1 VVWVVVGVKLFGM
14 AGWVLAQI
22 LVRGLGG
29 GGGRTVDERGD
40 KLNHTVLL
48 TAVVIQNFPGLPQ
61 AWLLVWL
68 KIQKMCDST
77 NDINIWKNMDT
88 AKGKEN
94 NFLLFVENN
103 ANIKCSEQSI
113 SMVQR

>member
-1 VVWVVVGVKLFGM
+1 MVWVVVGVKLFGM

-61 AWLLVWL
+61 DRLGLLVWL
-68 KIQKMCDST
+68 KIQKCATHQM
-77 NDINIWKNMDT
+77 I
-88 AKGKEN
+88 
-94 NFLLFVENN
+94 
-103 ANIKCSEQSI
+103 
-113 SMVQR
+113 